1 MKGFELSNDELSDL
15 KRANK
20 SEHYRR
26 SADKIKSVVLL
37 GSGWTLEEVKD
48 ALLLD
53 EETLKKLCQKISRWR
68 LISFTESR
76 V

>member
-1 MKGFELSNDELSDL
+1 MKGFELNDAELTEL
-15 KRANK
+15 RRTHK

-37 GSGWTLEEVKD
+37 GTGWTLQEVKE

-53 EETLKKLCQKISRWR
+53 EETLRNYVKNIKKAVFL
-68 LISFTESR
+68 LY
-76 V
+76 